1 MAYKSLVTIVTD
13 AKADE
18 SAIEAARI
26 VAQANSGHLDLF
38 CMGLDRTQ
46 PGFYYAGTSA
56 MIIQSNMDQARSDAD
71 ALKVQISERF
81 QGADITWSAVPM
93 AAQMIGLTPF
103 LAHQT
108 RFADL
113 VVLPRPYGPARGH
126 EHEQILELALFN
138 AHVPVL
144 VIPDGAQMNA
154 KPKRIVVGWNE
165 GVEALAAVRAAL
177 PLLQQADVVDIV
189 VIDPPQHGP
198 DRSDPGG
205 GLSAMLARHGVNCE
219 VSVLAKT
226 LPRTSDTLLRHARD
240 RDADMIVMGAYGHSR
255 FRESILG
262 GATRNMLE
270 MAELPVLM
278 AH

>member
-1 MAYKSLVTIVTD
+1 MAYKSLISIVTD
-13 AKADE
+13 AKTDKHAM
-18 SAIEAARI
+18 EAART
-26 VAQANSGHLDLF
+26 VAQVNGGHLDIF

-56 MIIQSNMDQARSDAD
+56 MIVQSNMDQARDDAE
-71 ALKVQISERF
+71 ALKTDVSKQF
-81 QGADITWSAVPM
+81 QGADITWAAIPM
-93 AAQMIGLTPF
+93 AAQMVGLTPF

-113 VVLPRPYGPARGH
+113 VVLPRPYGPDRGH

-144 VIPDGAQMNA
+144 VVPDGTEVQR

-165 GVEALAAVRAAL
+165 SAEALAAVRAAM
-177 PLLQQADVVDIV
+177 PLLQQAAVVDIV

-205 GLSAMLARHGVNCE
+205 ALSAMLARHGINCE

-226 LPRTSDTLLRHARD
+226 MPRTSDTLLRHARD
-240 RDADMIVMGAYGHSR
+240 KDAEMIVMGAYGHSR

-270 MAELPVLM
+270 HAELPILM

>member
-1 MAYKSLVTIVTD
+1 MAYKSLITIVTD
-13 AKADE
+13 AEADQG
-18 SAIEAARI
+18 AMDAARI
-26 VAQANSGHLDLF
+26 VTQANGGHLDLF

-46 PGFYYAGTSA
+46 PGFFYAGTNA
-56 MIIQSNMDQARSDAD
+56 MIVQSNMDQARDDAA
-71 ALKVQISERF
+71 ALEAKVTTQF
-81 QGADITWSAVPM
+81 QGADITWSAIPM
-93 AAQMIGLTPF
+93 AAQMVGLTPL
-103 LAHQT
+103 LAHQI

-113 VVLPRPYGPARGH
+113 VVLPRPYGAGRGH
-126 EHEQILELALFN
+126 EHEQIIELALFN
-138 AHVPVL
+138 ARVPVL
-144 VIPDGAQMNA
+144 VIPDGAKA
-154 KPKRIVVGWNE
+154 DPKPKRIVVGWNE
-165 GVEALAAVRAAL
+165 GAEALTAVRAAL

-205 GLSAMLARHGVNCE
+205 GLSAMLARHGARCE

-240 RDADMIVMGAYGHSR
+240 RNADMIVMGAYGHSR